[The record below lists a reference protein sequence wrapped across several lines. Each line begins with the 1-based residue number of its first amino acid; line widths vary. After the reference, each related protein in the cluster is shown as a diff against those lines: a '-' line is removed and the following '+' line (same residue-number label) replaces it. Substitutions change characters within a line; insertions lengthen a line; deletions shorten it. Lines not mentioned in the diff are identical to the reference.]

1 MRADIRNTKEGRS
14 SSKRRNR
21 YNILRQMLIGFII
34 VACVNMLFSHLFYSP
49 KMHSIAIE
57 NQELVLKYE
66 VLQSRIAS
74 MQNKIKEIRHRDR
87 FVYRK
92 LFSSDTIALE
102 GIYTPYPASK
112 YAHLTN
118 DDYSN
123 LMTSTWMALDA
134 VTRET
139 YAASLSLDELQVL
152 AKDKDQMTL
161 AIPAVWPID
170 RTKMRAFY
178 SFGERQSHPIYGKRA
193 MHKGVDLSA
202 DYGTPVFATGDGIV
216 EKVDQGDAQFG
227 YGRQILID
235 HKFGYKTRYAHLQR
249 MFVKKGEKV
258 HRGQLIGEVGSTGG
272 STGPHLHYEVLFL
285 NQNVNP
291 VNYFNLNMTNDEYR
305 QLVESIRYNTD
316 LEKIE
321 DPTNKAK

>member
-1 MRADIRNTKEGRS
+1 MNEDIRNSKEERG

-34 VACVNMLFSHLFYSP
+34 IACANILFSHLFYSP
-49 KMHSIAIE
+49 KMHRIANK

-74 MQNKIKEIRHRDR
+74 LQSKISEIRHRDQN
-87 FVYRK
+87 VYRK
-92 LFSSDTIALE
+92 LFSSDTLALE
-102 GIYTPYPASK
+102 GVYTPYPASK
-112 YAHLTN
+112 YAHLAN
-118 DDYSN
+118 DDYSE
-123 LMTSTWMALDA
+123 LMTSTWLALDA
-134 VTRET
+134 LTRQT
-139 YAASLSLDELQVL
+139 YAASLSLDELQLL

-161 AIPAVWPID
+161 AIPAIWPID

-193 MHKGVDLSA
+193 MHKGVDLSS

-216 EKVDQGDAQFG
+216 EKVDQGEAQFG
-227 YGRQILID
+227 YGQQILIN

-249 MFVKKGEKV
+249 MFVKSGQKV

-272 STGPHLHYEVLFL
+272 STGPHLHYEVIYLE
-285 NQNVNP
+285 QHVNP

-316 LEKIE
+316 LEKVE
-321 DPTNKAK
+321 KPTDKKR

>member
-1 MRADIRNTKEGRS
+1 MNEDIRNSKEERG

-34 VACVNMLFSHLFYSP
+34 IACANILFSHLFYSP
-49 KMHSIAIE
+49 KMHRIANN

-74 MQNKIKEIRHRDR
+74 LQSKISEIRHRDQN
-87 FVYRK
+87 VYRK
-92 LFSSDTIALE
+92 LFSSDTLALE
-102 GIYTPYPASK
+102 GVYTPYPATK
-112 YAHLTN
+112 YAHLAN
-118 DDYSN
+118 DDYSE
-123 LMTSTWMALDA
+123 LMTSTWLALDA
-134 VTRET
+134 LTRQT
-139 YAASLSLDELQVL
+139 YAASLSLDELQLL

-161 AIPAVWPID
+161 AIPAIWPID

-193 MHKGVDLSA
+193 MHKGVDLSS

-216 EKVDQGDAQFG
+216 EKVDQGEAQFG
-227 YGRQILID
+227 YGQQILIN

-249 MFVKKGEKV
+249 MFVKSGQKV

-272 STGPHLHYEVLFL
+272 STGPHLHYEVIYLE
-285 NQNVNP
+285 QHVNP

-316 LEKIE
+316 LEKVE
-321 DPTNKAK
+321 KPTDKKR